1 MLLDS
6 LAGALAVV
14 TGGARGIGRG
24 IARTLLGEG
33 AAVVIASRT
42 RSDLDEACEE
52 LAPLGQVTAVR
63 EQSSYV
69 TGAVLPV
76 DGGQSAVLSMP
87 ISIELGEEAR

>member
-33 AAVVIASRT
+33 AAW
-42 RSDLDEACEE
+42 L
-52 LAPLGQVTAVR
+52 LR

-76 DGGQSAVLSMP
+76 DGGQSVVLSMP